1 MDGIILVDKKENM
14 TSYDV
19 IRKVKRYFNT
29 SKTGHCGTLDPFATG
44 LLIIGINQATKVLS
58 FLESEYKE
66 YEATISFGKFY
77 DSYDKTG
84 NLIKESTINPF
95 TKAKINEVLK
105 SFIGKSWQTPPIYS
119 AIHVNGK
126 RLYDYARNNETVDIK
141 SREIEIFDIKLLGFT
156 NDSISIYVKCSKGTY
171 IRSLGV
177 DIAKKLN
184 NDGYLSSL
192 RRISIGTFKADIANK
207 IEDFNTNSIIVH
219 PISEM
224 LNIKNIVIEDEYLH
238 KIYNGHL
245 MNFNSD
251 DKYLL
256 INRKDGTSI
265 AIYTKNDNNYR
276 CLRGLFNEETRYK

>member
-1 MDGIILVDKKENM
+1 MDGIILIDKDENM

-19 IRKVKRYFNT
+19 IKKVKRYFNT

-44 LLIIGINQATKVLS
+44 LLIVGINQATKVLS

-66 YEATISFGKFY
+66 YEATISLGKFY

-84 NLIKESTINPF
+84 NIVKESSIKPF
-95 TKAKINEVLK
+95 TKDMVNEVLN
-105 SFIGKSWQTPPIYS
+105 SFLGKSMQVPPIYS

-126 RLYDYARNNETVDIK
+126 RLYDYARNNEKVEIK
-141 SREIEIFDIKLLGFT
+141 SREIEIFDIKLLGLT

-177 DIAKKLN
+177 DIAAKLN

-192 RRISIGTFKADIANK
+192 RRISIGNFKVENANK
-207 IEDFNTNSIIVH
+207 IDDFMTNSIIVH

-224 LNIKNIVIEDEYLH
+224 LNFRQIVIEDEYLH

-245 MNFNSD
+245 MNFNYD

-256 INRKDGTSI
+256 IKKKNGESI
-265 AIYTKNDNNYR
+265 AIYTKNENNYR